1 MTEITKELLSSGGG
15 VGIYDFT
22 WIVTATMAVIML
34 IAIYIPRKNYMS
46 RKKWKSKWQDKI

>member
-1 MTEITKELLSSGGG
+1 MTEITKELLSSSGG

-34 IAIYIPRKNYMS
+34 IVIYIPRKNYMS
-46 RKKWKSKWQDKI
+46 RKKRKSK